1 VCPQTAGGLQQR
13 KRGATTV
20 EKLASSILTGTKSG
34 GTKQLARFFPET
46 QSVQVRAI
54 LTPLRS
60 GSRTVCESVL
70 VEFASEEK
78 AIFSSNLP
86 LEFNDRVR
94 LENPEDQGQSEATVV
109 AVQYHEGQMAV
120 AVQFVNGQCAWV
132 KRP

>member
-1 VCPQTAGGLQQR
+1 VE
-13 KRGATTV
+13 KRG
-20 EKLASSILTGTKSG
+20 SSILTRAESG
-34 GTKQLARFFPET
+34 GTNQLARFFPEAE
-46 QSVQVRAI
+46 SVQVRAI

-60 GSRTVCESVL
+60 GSSMVREAVL
-70 VEFASEEK
+70 VEFASKEK

-86 LEFNDRVR
+86 LEFDDRVR
-94 LENPEDQGQSEATVV
+94 LENPEDQGQAEAKVV